1 MCIWIIAVFLAFVL
15 KSSRTYFQQMETLLN
30 RYLAIHDDPI
40 SLTLDSEGRWRTF
53 RLADRQFRRLV
64 NGQIVELVNDRLSDL
79 SQNATHR
86 LHALITHHIKTLIS
100 KAKNRQLSTE
110 ACNIY
115 DPELQV
121 TYFQRAA
128 EFSTGGFYQI
138 WDQYLK
144 AYPEPVTMLPPDRY
158 RDLVLLPATG
168 CPRSSSGNCT
178 FCTLYPNAGFHVFS
192 STEFK
197 AHIIRVRQL
206 FGNAVAERTG
216 VFLGSAS
223 ALSLSQ
229 RRLVSAL
236 RVIRE
241 EFGSFKRGIAAF
253 FDPYLSPKRT
263 KSEYVELKNL
273 GLRQVTIGLESGSG
287 VLRQLWGK
295 PADLTLLEKTID
307 ILKESEIQV
316 ALTAL
321 TGFHTEVNY
330 LNHVDETVNF
340 AERLPL
346 DHDDIF
352 YLSPLDPSPFSED
365 VSVKQITT
373 LKHRLRQVTHA
384 KVVPYLV
391 NKFRY
396 YA

>member
-1 MCIWIIAVFLAFVL
+1 M
-15 KSSRTYFQQMETLLN
+15 LN
-30 RYLAIHDDPI
+30 RYLAIHDDSI
-40 SLTLDSEGRWRTF
+40 SLTLDSECRWRTF

-64 NGQIVELVNDRLSDL
+64 NGHIVELLNDGLRDL
-79 SQNATHR
+79 SQNATHG
-86 LHALITHHIKTLIS
+86 LHALITHHIETLIS
-100 KAKNRQLSTE
+100 KAENRQISKD
-110 ACNIY
+110 ACNVY
-115 DPELQV
+115 DPELQL
-121 TYFQRAA
+121 TYFQRAVQ
-128 EFSTGGFYQI
+128 FSTDGFHELR
-138 WDQYLK
+138 DQYLK

-178 FCTLYPNAGFHVFS
+178 FCTLYPNAGFRVFS
-192 STEFK
+192 PADFK
-197 AHIIRVRQL
+197 THINRVRQL
-206 FGNAVAERTG
+206 FGAAIAERSG

-229 RRLVSAL
+229 RRLVSVL
-236 RVIRE
+236 RVIND

-253 FDPYLSPKRT
+253 FDPYLSPKRI

-287 VLRQLWGK
+287 VLRQSWGK
-295 PADLTLLEKTID
+295 PADLTLLVKTIE

-316 ALTAL
+316 ALTIL

-346 DHDDIF
+346 DHNDIF
-352 YLSPLDPSPFSED
+352 YLSPLDPSPLSED
-365 VSVKQITT
+365 ISKNQITT
-373 LKHRLRQVTHA
+373 LKKRLRQVTHA

-391 NKFRY
+391 NSFRY